1 MAYLYGEEKF
11 IIGGINIMDEV
22 WQIMIAGFGLVIASL
37 QYKLS
42 KQINKQDISR
52 EKGYF
57 ILEETNLRQK
67 EAEDFKRFVGMFV
80 LDNPV
85 YPLRFRLYGNGDVFL
100 LSEKIIIDGITVKNN
115 EPLETFFSIY
125 TQDTSI
131 GRYGIMLP
139 LRECDKKKPRLNIEI
154 ILKMKNIM
162 GNVYI
167 ERIELEFERLETG
180 REWYLRKR
188 NTTFQSKS

>member
-1 MAYLYGEEKF
+1 
-11 IIGGINIMDEV
+11 MDNV
-22 WQIMIAGFGLVIASL
+22 WEIVIAGLGLVIACL

-57 ILEETNLRQK
+57 ILEETNLRKK

-80 LDNPV
+80 LDDPDNPL
-85 YPLRFRLYGNGDVFL
+85 PFRLYGNGDIFL
-100 LSEKIIIDGITVKNN
+100 LSEQIIIDGNTVKNN

-125 TQDTSI
+125 SQDTSI
-131 GRYGIMLP
+131 GGFGILLP
-139 LRECDKKKPRLNIEI
+139 LRESDKRKSRLNVEI

-162 GNVYI
+162 GNVYTETI
-167 ERIELEFERLETG
+167 ALEFERQETG
-180 REWYLRKR
+180 REWYLSKK
-188 NTTFQSKS
+188 NTNFQFK